1 MMSTWLVMSLQIA
14 RPHAP
19 EAPATSPS
27 WTTQD
32 AASDFEQANNLFR
45 QGSLD
50 EALTAVERSL
60 AHFPHNVDALNL
72 LGLIYHHEQR
82 YGESVQ
88 TFQKALEFDPR
99 SVKTLNNLATSYAAE
114 QKLDLAEQ
122 TFRQTLRW
130 EPRNRT
136 ANYNLG
142 LILLAAH
149 KPNQAI
155 QALELVQPPDPG
167 TLLNLAKAFLRA
179 GSTSRGLATA
189 QRLSQHNPKDVKVH
203 FSLGVLLAS
212 EQKYGPAI
220 HEFELADALEPH
232 TFEVLHDLGQTYL
245 RHNEPAKA
253 QPVLEQALHLQP
265 DSADTLYLLALSR
278 SDQRR
283 DIEALDLLVRAQKL
297 APKNTDVLLLMARLS
312 MKQSFYEDAIPLL
325 SEAIKIDPRRADLHA
340 ALGESYFTVGKVP
353 EAFEEFK
360 SLLGLDPS
368 ARSYAFM
375 GLYYRHLGRFE
386 EAKQYLYQ
394 GLKADA
400 HSPPILFNLGF
411 IAKRQGDYVRA
422 EQYFARALRL
432 DPHYADALFEMGGLK
447 MEEKK
452 YAESIPFLR
461 RAAEVNDKPAE
472 AYYKL
477 AIAERNLHQTEA
489 SERDM
494 KVFVTLSKN
503 PQPGPYPLQN
513 FFAYLNRRGNLSP
526 EERKDADLHEVEAEV
541 RAHPENPRSL
551 YLLAEAYLKLNLVHD
566 ALEVIDRLDA
576 QSGGDF
582 RTLLGEGVLLA
593 EFRLYPAAIRH
604 FEDAVRANPTSD
616 EARYNLANAQFQNHK
631 EAQALESLQQA
642 SPEAQKDGSYLALLG
657 DIYAR
662 IGRSRD
668 AIHVLGQA
676 IENSPDNDQYYFSLA
691 LAELRADNPA
701 RAQTT
706 CEQGLARVPDSGM
719 LYWGLGVVSIIKG
732 DASLGESYLKK
743 AIDLAPSRESTFTA
757 LGIFYYEAGRISE
770 AREVLERYSQIFP
783 HGSIDV
789 DRIRKTLDAA
799 PVSGNSGKTVGLSPD
814 ARREFF
820 QLALTLAEQDR

>member
-1 MMSTWLVMSLQIA
+1 MRPLLRIMMSTWLVMSLEIA

-19 EAPATSPS
+19 EVPGTSPS
-27 WTTQD
+27 STTQD
-32 AASDFEQANNLFR
+32 TTSDLEQANNLFR

-60 AHFPHNVDALNL
+60 ARSPHNVDALNL
-72 LGLIYHHEQR
+72 LGLIYHREQR
-82 YGESVQ
+82 YGESVH
-88 TFQKALEFDPR
+88 TFQKALEFDAR
-99 SVKTLNNLATSYAAE
+99 SVKTL
-114 QKLDLAEQ
+114 
-122 TFRQTLRW
+122 
-130 EPRNRT
+130 
-136 ANYNLG
+136 
-142 LILLAAH
+142 H
-149 KPNQAI
+149 
-155 QALELVQPPDPG
+155 
-167 TLLNLAKAFLRA
+167 NLAKAFLRA

-189 QRLSQHNPKDVKVH
+189 ERLSMRNPKDVKVH

-212 EQKYGPAI
+212 EQNYGPAI
-220 HEFELADALEPH
+220 HEFALADALEPH
-232 TFEVLHDLGQTYL
+232 TFEILHDLGQTYL

-283 DIEALDLLVRAQKL
+283 DIEALELLMRAQKL
-297 APKNTDVLLLMARLS
+297 APKNTDILLLMARLS

-325 SEAIKIDPRRADLHA
+325 SEAIRIDPRRADLHA

-360 SLLGLDPS
+360 LLLGLDPS
-368 ARSYAFM
+368 ARSCAFM

-432 DPHYADALFEMGGLK
+432 DPNYADALFEMGGLK

-461 RAAEVNDKPAE
+461 HSAEVNDKPAE

-477 AIAERNLHQTEA
+477 AIAERNLHQAEA

-526 EERKDADLHEVEAEV
+526 EQRKDADLHEVEAEV
-541 RAHPENPRSL
+541 REHPENPRSL
-551 YLLAEAYLKLNLVHD
+551 YLLAEAYL
-566 ALEVIDRLDA
+566 
-576 QSGGDF
+576 
-582 RTLLGEGVLLA
+582 
-593 EFRLYPAAIRH
+593 
-604 FEDAVRANPTSD
+604 
-616 EARYNLANAQFQNHK
+616 
-631 EAQALESLQQA
+631 
-642 SPEAQKDGSYLALLG
+642 
-657 DIYAR
+657 
-662 IGRSRD
+662 
-668 AIHVLGQA
+668 
-676 IENSPDNDQYYFSLA
+676 
-691 LAELRADNPA
+691 
-701 RAQTT
+701 
-706 CEQGLARVPDSGM
+706 
-719 LYWGLGVVSIIKG
+719 
-732 DASLGESYLKK
+732 
-743 AIDLAPSRESTFTA
+743 
-757 LGIFYYEAGRISE
+757 
-770 AREVLERYSQIFP
+770 
-783 HGSIDV
+783 
-789 DRIRKTLDAA
+789 
-799 PVSGNSGKTVGLSPD
+799 
-814 ARREFF
+814 
-820 QLALTLAEQDR
+820 